1 MGNLEKP
8 LTWVL
13 GIAFVGYLFI
23 ANCECSEE
31 TTCPLNNGFNI
42 TNAGNYGNAF
52 KFDAL
57 TVEDLFGP
65 LNELDEDI
73 TEDTDPPSFIERDT
87 AAINKYKATARRM
100 LNQIDSVAPGAPP
113 GVVWVVDRQ
122 TGVKE
127 DYYQVRIGGIVMY
140 EKAKE

>member
-42 TNAGNYGNAF
+42 SNTDLNVDPLKITNSIEKVFPSINGDVL
-52 KFDAL
+52 KIDAPE
-57 TVEDLFGP
+57 TVEEDLEDVSKMF
-65 LNELDEDI
+65 EDMLDDLLEEEDNA
-73 TEDTDPPSFIERDT
+73 EDLE
-87 AAINKYKATARRM
+87 
-100 LNQIDSVAPGAPP
+100 
-113 GVVWVVDRQ
+113 
-122 TGVKE
+122 E
-127 DYYQVRIGGIVMY
+127 
-140 EKAKE
+140 